1 MKMPKDLKYISATYE
16 VHSDFDVEDVN
27 WENVEDYYIK
37 CDEMHIEYKDGTTE
51 TIYPHTDTFDLKWPE
66 KEVLYNSNGEVT
78 Q

>member
-1 MKMPKDLKYISATYE
+1 MKMPKDLKHIIATYE
-16 VHSDFDVEDVN
+16 VHSEFYVDKVN

-51 TIYPHTDTFDLKWPE
+51 TIYPHGDTFDLKWPK
-66 KEVLYNSNGEVT
+66 KETLFNSDDKVA